1 MVFLVF
7 LYSPLFQIDEM
18 RSQIAEKDLQI
29 EEQKLNISSL
39 EQKLFDERQN
49 EKIIDDLRATIQTIS
64 TEKDMKLKV
73 RFLSFLVTYNPAFI

>member
-1 MVFLVF
+1 
-7 LYSPLFQIDEM
+7 M